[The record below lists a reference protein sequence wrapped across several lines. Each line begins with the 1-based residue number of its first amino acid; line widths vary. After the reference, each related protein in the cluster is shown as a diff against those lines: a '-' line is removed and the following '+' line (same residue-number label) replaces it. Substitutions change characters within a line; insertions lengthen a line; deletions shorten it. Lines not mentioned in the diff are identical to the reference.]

1 LLFYISRSQREGSC
15 VCRGSDRMIVGCT
28 TTVQSVPINTK
39 VVSSN
44 SAHGDVYFIQ
54 HYVIKCVSDFRQGC
68 VFFNCTPVS
77 STNKTNH
84 YDITEILLK
93 IALRIIFVLLPKNSV
108 KQYTVDVSFMWLY
121 SLPQEQLCT
130 LYTVGFCCI
139 MIYIWRTIACV
150 FYLCDY
156 IVCLCTIVY
165 MVYFSSL
172 TK

>member
-1 LLFYISRSQREGSC
+1 
-15 VCRGSDRMIVGCT
+15 MIVGCT
-28 TTVQSVPINTK
+28 TTVQSVPINNK

-121 SLPQEQLCT
+121 SLLQEQLCT

-139 MIYIWRTIACV
+139 MIYIYEEQLRVYFIFVTTLYVFVQLCTWFIFPLWRNNISMYIC
-150 FYLCDY
+150 FYL
-156 IVCLCTIVY
+156 VY
-165 MVYFSSL
+165 VSI
-172 TK
+172 